1 MIITIVSWKYCL
13 CWKSI
18 AIWYKW
24 HVFFLWKRDALE
36 CVCTQM
42 LTVLG
47 EWMKKHQPHAA
58 FGNGQ
63 TVSRGDSRQTGLF
76 SVILSVASL
85 VKWSRPLFLFPTHP
99 DFSICLAVCVLSLS
113 GMASASAPSQV
124 SGQARIGP
132 TCPVCELCVLCLD
145 TSA

>member
-36 CVCTQM
+36 CVCTQT

-47 EWMKKHQPHAA
+47 EWMKKHKPHAA
-58 FGNGQ
+58 FGNRQ
-63 TVSRGDSRQTGLF
+63 TVSRGDCRQTGLF

-85 VKWSRPLFLFPTHP
+85 VKWSWPLFLFPAHP
-99 DFSICLAVCVLSLS
+99 DVSICLAVCVLSLS
-113 GMASASAPSQV
+113 GMASASAASQV
-124 SGQARIGP
+124 SGQTRIGP